1 MILETDIF
9 DDRQV
14 EDLQM
19 ITEIIHAMAMS
30 DGFPNLDACLEKHPK
45 RIKFYQRYASAA
57 LQAMRR
63 VQGHIVQ
70 AGADAFD
77 IETEVE
83 ILPTPRIIKGG
94 LADTKLT
101 EI

>member
-9 DDRQV
+9 DDHQV

-19 ITEIIHAMAMS
+19 MTEIIHAMAIA
-30 DGFPNLDACLEKHPK
+30 DGFSNLDACLEKHPK
-45 RIKFYQRYASAA
+45 KIKLYHRYASAA

-70 AGADAFD
+70 FGADEFD
-77 IETEVE
+77 AEAEAAIFT
-83 ILPTPRIIKGG
+83 TPKIIQGG
-94 LADTKLT
+94 LADSKLT
-101 EI
+101 ET